1 MSLHFFQRQRSD
13 SFKFLSM
20 PDADLFKLLS
30 TPEFRS
36 LNIFQR
42 HFLSTLGSR
51 YLKFIST
58 TDFRCLQIFY
68 NARAQMHLNFFQ
80 SQISNVFKAFQRES
94 LDVFEMFNV
103 SVNMSLDLVQCKNS
117 DVFK

>member
-1 MSLHFFQRQRSD
+1 MYLHFFQRQRSD

-42 HFLSTLGSR
+42 LFS
-51 YLKFIST
+51 
-58 TDFRCLQIFY
+58 
-68 NARAQMHLNFFQ
+68 
-80 SQISNVFKAFQRES
+80 
-94 LDVFEMFNV
+94 FNGGV
-103 SVNMSLDLVQCKNS
+103 
-117 DVFK
+117 